1 MQATIEPGVAEAAQ
15 RRDGQNEGGMMP
27 VHEPLTVGIQGES
40 GSFSH
45 EAARALL
52 GRGVTV
58 RTERSFDALFAAVER
73 GELPAALVPIEN
85 TQVGSVHENH
95 ERLRKSRLFAVA
107 ETLLRVDPCL
117 VVRPG
122 AAPELLTRVSSH
134 PLLLDQCQGFLRTHP
149 GVEAVK
155 VLDAAVA
162 VGELMAGGSFTHAV
176 LAPRLA
182 AELHGAQVLSAAVQ
196 DEPWNVTRFLLVA
209 REARPLDEADGTWKT
224 SLALRLSHGP
234 GMLHRALSCFAMRGL
249 DLTKI
254 ESRAV
259 PGPPWD
265 YVFYIDVVGDPRGAA
280 GDAVEELG
288 GFARELRLLGSYP
301 QALLR
306 G

>member
-1 MQATIEPGVAEAAQ
+1 MQATCTPGAAEAAQ
-15 RRDGQNEGGMMP
+15 RRTQMS
-27 VHEPLTVGIQGES
+27 VHEPRTVAIQGEP

-52 GRGVTV
+52 GPQVEV
-58 RTERSFDALFAAVER
+58 RTERSFDDLFAAVEQGR
-73 GELPAALVPIEN
+73 APAALVPLEN

-107 ETLLRVDPCL
+107 ETFLRIEPCL
-117 VVRPG
+117 IVRPG
-122 AAPELLTRVSSH
+122 AAPEMLSRVVSH
-134 PLLLDQCQGFLRTHP
+134 PLVLEMCSGFLKRHP
-149 GVEAVK
+149 GIAEGGVW
-155 VLDAAVA
+155 DAAHA
-162 VGELMAGGSFTHAV
+162 VRELMAGGPFSQAV

-182 AELHGAQVLSAAVQ
+182 AELHGAQVLAAGVQ
-196 DEPWNVTRFLLVA
+196 DERWNFTRFLLVA
-209 REARPLDEADGTWKT
+209 REPRAHGEADGTWKT
-224 SLALRLSHGP
+224 SLALRLPHGA
-234 GMLHRALSCFAMRGL
+234 GTLHRALSCFAMRGL

-254 ESRAV
+254 ESRPV

-280 GDAVEELG
+280 GDAVAELQ

-306 G
+306 D